1 MFFLFNNIH
10 FLFHIIFFK
19 TNNNLFTY
27 FFAKLK
33 CFYAYI
39 LLILLSSF
47 RLNAKNL
54 KLIFQLMKNNVK
66 ITLNLSINKVLLFS

>member
-1 MFFLFNNIH
+1 ML
-10 FLFHIIFFK
+10 L
-19 TNNNLFTY
+19 
-27 FFAKLK
+27 
-33 CFYAYI
+33 CI

-66 ITLNLSINKVLLFS
+66 ISLKTFIIILIFLIIKKNRKGKRIEEFLINNNINKKNTMIRKNIFL

>member
-1 MFFLFNNIH
+1 MFL
-10 FLFHIIFFK
+10 
-19 TNNNLFTY
+19 
-27 FFAKLK
+27 
-33 CFYAYI
+33 CI

-66 ITLNLSINKVLLFS
+66 ISLKTFIIILIFLIIKKNRKGKRIEEFLINNNINKKNTMIRKNIFL